1 MESKLKNVS
10 VPRAFEVTS
19 TQSSGDRKLA
29 REWEQSN
36 ADFRNNTIRNGY
48 KTKASKIDWKR
59 VVGKTRSF

>member
-1 MESKLKNVS
+1 MEKLKNVS
-10 VPRAFEVTS
+10 VPRAFEVSS
-19 TQSSGDRKLA
+19 TQSTRDKILE

-36 ADFRNNTIRNGY
+36 ADFRNNTFRNGY